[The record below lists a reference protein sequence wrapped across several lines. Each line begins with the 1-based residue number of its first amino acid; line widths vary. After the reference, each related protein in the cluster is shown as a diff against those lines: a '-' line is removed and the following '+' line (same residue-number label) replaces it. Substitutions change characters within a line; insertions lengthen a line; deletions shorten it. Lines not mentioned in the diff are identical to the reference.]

1 MGSATLKLNGKNVL
15 DNDTG
20 LPIKIKFKGDKPNEE
35 QIEKLKILKND
46 IQQDIDQPVS
56 GAGSVVDNQLGMLFS
71 SPTMAGTR
79 INYQA
84 GKDIISNI
92 ASVGFDLAAF
102 YSELD
107 LPSFS
112 SLVMG
117 TPSLMTDKTDAEKKE
132 TTEFY
137 EQTAENIRNF
147 LPDVADLPTSDG
159 QTFGQ
164 ANPFRQN
171 IEDAIAT
178 GGQYIAP
185 AVGVTRLTNASQLPK
200 ALKYGT
206 NLLGITASDVAVTD
220 PEKAMTVADAFGIN
234 ISPTKI
240 NEDDSA
246 LEKRLKVG
254 AETIPAVLGIDSI
267 VKGVKSVLPAS
278 IKESVSAPFSE
289 EVQKNLLAKNMSKNI
304 YQADP
309 EKFPSSQFN
318 RETKLPD
325 DVTDQL
331 IANIDE
337 AVEIGNRVG
346 VTPTVGTSSKN
357 VGLIAMERN
366 ISTAKGT
373 SSAMTNR
380 KIQNIASMTNAL
392 QKSLK
397 TQPLATSEFVETTA
411 TKLRASEDLKNQLN
425 INLQEAIDET
435 DNLITG
441 FTKYAKKDPSILSS
455 NIDTALR
462 KDLQSLV
469 SNKNKL
475 FNNID
480 PNGTVILDRAIL
492 RDALKNS
499 TQSKTPKLTSSLL
512 NTLTKNVLNDK
523 KTGAIYNTLKKLASN
538 KTKTPLTYQQL
549 SAIRPILTSKINTYL
564 KSDEANGEVVK
575 RLSAIKKSIND
586 YTEKLINKTDKSVS
600 DRAKEALV
608 YYKDTFTPAW
618 KEGVGKIYKDGIQRN
633 KPFFPSEVGNKFIIG
648 KPVGGSKETIKQ
660 LNNMISRAS
669 KDEVS
674 QAKILDDVND
684 YVLYQFANNVT
695 GKNAK
700 TNLNAVKRFIR
711 NYKQILK
718 TPEFSKSNKI
728 IEGAKRELQ
737 IQDNKILSNNAK
749 LKELQSNISQRQKD
763 LSYKALNNLIDL
775 EPNKFANA
783 VLKLPIDKALKTI
796 QEAKALT
803 KDNPLAQQ
811 GLKNVFI
818 DFAEESLT
826 KFNVNAMGGDSVT
839 TAVARFNSFMTDNTA
854 KIYQEILGKKGL
866 NTVKDVHSLLKN
878 FENINL
884 KAVTDSDVTILAQT
898 LNNSRLFLASM
909 YGIIRGSAIFRLSE
923 LLSKALG
930 FQPQAT
936 MESLMV
942 RSFLDPELGK
952 EMLRRANQQNVK
964 PFALK
969 MKGYIANN
977 LPQIQSEGTE
987 NKPKRF
993 RLAE

>member
-15 DNDTG
+15 DNETG

-147 LPDVADLPTSDG
+147 LPDVADLPTGDG

-240 NEDDSA
+240 DEDDSA

-289 EVQKNLLAKNMSKNI
+289 EVQKNLLAKNMAKNI

-331 IANIDE
+331 IENIDE
-337 AVEIGNRVG
+337 AVEIGSKVG

-397 TQPLATSEFVETTA
+397 TQPLATTEFVEKTA

-425 INLQEAIDET
+425 INLQETIDET

-492 RDALKNS
+492 RNALNNS
-499 TQSKTPKLTSSLL
+499 TLSKTPKLTSSLL

-564 KSDEANGEVVK
+564 N
-575 RLSAIKKSIND
+575 
-586 YTEKLINKTDKSVS
+586 
-600 DRAKEALV
+600 
-608 YYKDTFTPAW
+608 
-618 KEGVGKIYKDGIQRN
+618 IYQH
-633 KPFFPSEVGNKFIIG
+633 
-648 KPVGGSKETIKQ
+648 T
-660 LNNMISRAS
+660 
-669 KDEVS
+669 
-674 QAKILDDVND
+674 
-684 YVLYQFANNVT
+684 VL
-695 GKNAK
+695 
-700 TNLNAVKRFIR
+700 
-711 NYKQILK
+711 
-718 TPEFSKSNKI
+718 PE
-728 IEGAKRELQ
+728 
-737 IQDNKILSNNAK
+737 AK
-749 LKELQSNISQRQKD
+749 LCFE
-763 LSYKALNNLIDL
+763 YAT
-775 EPNKFANA
+775 
-783 VLKLPIDKALKTI
+783 KLFGEMND
-796 QEAKALT
+796 
-803 KDNPLAQQ
+803 
-811 GLKNVFI
+811 
-818 DFAEESLT
+818 
-826 KFNVNAMGGDSVT
+826 
-839 TAVARFNSFMTDNTA
+839 
-854 KIYQEILGKKGL
+854 LGK
-866 NTVKDVHSLLKN
+866 TS
-878 FENINL
+878 
-884 KAVTDSDVTILAQT
+884 
-898 LNNSRLFLASM
+898 
-909 YGIIRGSAIFRLSE
+909 
-923 LLSKALG
+923 
-930 FQPQAT
+930 
-936 MESLMV
+936 
-942 RSFLDPELGK
+942 
-952 EMLRRANQQNVK
+952 
-964 PFALK
+964 
-969 MKGYIANN
+969 
-977 LPQIQSEGTE
+977 
-987 NKPKRF
+987 
-993 RLAE
+993 